1 MGRDMT
7 AEAHGDQGNLQAEG
21 RSADPWDI
29 IPRNFHFNIRANR
42 KRHWLGDDVV
52 KTVLIDNLSIFLPEG
67 ERFFI
72 RSLKHY
78 TPHLEDRALA
88 AEINGYAVQEAF
100 HTREHEEYNLA
111 MKDLGYDV
119 DLMEKP
125 VGPSLG
131 MVKIPLHRVL
141 ATCAIE
147 HLTATFS
154 TQTLRHPDVLDEA
167 APAYRRLWVW
177 HALEE
182 LEHKA
187 VAYDVLM
194 AATKGMSGWKRYL
207 MRITA
212 MNANI
217 VSFLYIFMRN
227 VPIYLR
233 TDGIKPGFRFWFRFF
248 WLTMI
253 APGYWRRCLPMI
265 AYYYW
270 PWFNPR
276 NSDDADL
283 IRRGREWLEK
293 ELEGYSPTKQAKA

>member
-1 MGRDMT
+1 MT
-7 AEAHGDQGNLQAEG
+7 MAGADNHMKTNAEP
-21 RSADPWDI
+21 RSSDDWDI
-29 IPRNFHFNIRANR
+29 IPRNLHFNIRENR
-42 KRHWLGDDVV
+42 QRHWLGNDVV
-52 KTVLIDNLSIFLPEG
+52 KTVLIDVLSVFLPEG

-78 TPHLEDRALA
+78 ASRLEDKALA

-100 HTREHEEYNLA
+100 HTREHEEYNKALA
-111 MKDLGYDV
+111 DLGYDV
-119 DLMEKP
+119 EAMEKP
-125 VGPSLG
+125 VGASLG
-131 MVKIPLHRVL
+131 MVKKPLHRVL

-194 AATKGMSGWKRYL
+194 AATKDMSAWKRYL
-207 MRITA
+207 MRVTA

-227 VPIYLR
+227 VPVYVR
-233 TDGIKPGFRFWFRFF
+233 ADGVKPGFRFWFRFF

-265 AYYYW
+265 AAYYS

-283 IRRGREWLEK
+283 VRRGREWLEK
-293 ELEGYSPTKQAKA
+293 ELEGYTPTRSASA

>member
-1 MGRDMT
+1 MAT
-7 AEAHGDQGNLQAEG
+7 EAHGDQGNLHSEVRG
-21 RSADPWDI
+21 ADGWEI

-42 KRHWLGDDVV
+42 KRHWLADDVV
-52 KTVLIDNLSIFLPEG
+52 KTVLIDGLSIFLPEG

-78 TPHLEDRALA
+78 TPRLEDRALA

-154 TQTLRHPDVLDEA
+154 TQTLRHPDVLDDA

-194 AATKGMSGWKRYL
+194 AATKGMPGWKRYL
-207 MRITA
+207 MRVTA

-217 VSFLYIFMRN
+217 ISFLYIFLRN

-233 TDGIKPGFRFWFRFF
+233 TDGVKPGFRFWFRFF

-265 AYYYW
+265 AGYYL

-293 ELEGYSPTKQAKA
+293 ELEGYSPTKQATV

>member
-1 MGRDMT
+1 MT
-7 AEAHGDQGNLQAEG
+7 TDSNESRLGVEA
-21 RSADPWDI
+21 RSADDWEI
-29 IPRNFHFNIRANR
+29 VPRNLHFNIRANR
-42 KRHWLGDDVV
+42 KRHWLADDVI
-52 KTVLIDNLSIFLPEG
+52 KTLLIDGLSIFLPEG

-78 TPHLEDRALA
+78 TSLLDDRALA

-111 MKDLGYDV
+111 MKELGYDV
-119 DLMEKP
+119 DPMEKP
-125 VGPSLG
+125 VGTYLG
-131 MVKIPLHRVL
+131 MVKNPLHRVM

-147 HLTATFS
+147 HLTATLS
-154 TQTLRHPDVLDEA
+154 TKTLQHSDLLEGA
-167 APAYRRLWVW
+167 ASSYKRLWMW

-182 LEHKA
+182 IEHKA

-194 AATKGMSGWKRYL
+194 AATKGMPGWKRYL

-212 MNANI
+212 MNSTIAL
-217 VSFLYIFMRN
+217 FLFIFLRN

-233 TDGIKPGFRFWFRFF
+233 TDGVKPGFRFWCRFF

-253 APGYWRRCLPMI
+253 APGHWRRCVPMMLS
-265 AYYYW
+265 YYL

-283 IRRGREWLEK
+283 VRRGREWLEK
-293 ELEGYSPTKQAKA
+293 ELEGYSTGDAPSVRPSTA